1 MDKEQ
6 IKQIVDSPPEYNE
19 DSYYAMVK
27 DFFNKKMRWALIGL
41 YVWFFIFLV
50 PIIISIILFFGTDH
64 IQYQIMYATIF
75 ICCWLS
81 IGCLKIYMLVIL
93 QKYRISR
100 EIKRLELC
108 IAELIETVKNQ
119 QE

>member
-1 MDKEQ
+1 
-6 IKQIVDSPPEYNE
+6 
-19 DSYYAMVK
+19 
-27 DFFNKKMRWALIGL
+27 
-41 YVWFFIFLV
+41 
-50 PIIISIILFFGTDH
+50 
-64 IQYQIMYATIF
+64 MYATIF